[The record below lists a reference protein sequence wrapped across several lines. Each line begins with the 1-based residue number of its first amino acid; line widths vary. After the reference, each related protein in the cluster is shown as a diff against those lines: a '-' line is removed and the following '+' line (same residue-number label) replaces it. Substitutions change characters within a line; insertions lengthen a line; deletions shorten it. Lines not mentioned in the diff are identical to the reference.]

1 MIQNWI
7 PYCGTAPLPAEI
19 MARWNFDPVLLAGC
33 ALAVVIYRYAFPEAS
48 PWRRARFAAAIGAFV
63 FLYVSPFCA
72 LGSALFSARVVHHVA
87 LTVVVA
93 PLLVA
98 AVPPE
103 RLRIGGS
110 LAAWTGVQAVV
121 FWVWHAPPAY
131 GWALSGDAAYWLMQ
145 ATLLFSAAGFWA
157 AARRAPAP
165 AAAAALLATTV
176 QMGLLGA
183 LLTFAGAPLYAPH
196 ILGTVAWGYSPLEDQ
211 QLAGLIM
218 WVPAAGLYL
227 GAALLLVHRWLAEGR
242 TAAAVA
248 R

>member
-1 MIQNWI
+1 MIQTWI
-7 PYCGTAPLPAEI
+7 PYCGAAPLPAEL
-19 MARWNFDPVLLAGC
+19 MARWNFDPLLLAGC
-33 ALAVVIYRYAFPEAS
+33 ALAVVTYGYAFHDAPS
-48 PWRRARFAAAIGAFV
+48 RRRTRFAAAMVAIV
-63 FLYVSPFCA
+63 FLYISPFCA

-98 AVPPE
+98 AVPSE
-103 RLRIGGS
+103 RLRIRGS
-110 LAAWTGVQAVV
+110 LAAWTGMQAAV
-121 FWVWHAPPAY
+121 FWVWHAPPVY

-145 ATLLFSAAGFWA
+145 ATLLLSAAGFWA
-157 AARRAPAP
+157 AARRAAAP

-183 LLTFAGAPLYAPH
+183 LITFAGTPLYAPH
-196 ILGTVAWGYSPLEDQ
+196 VLGTAAWGYSPLQDQ

-227 GAALLLVHRWLAEGR
+227 GAALLLVHRWLAESR